1 MKIFKISKSRVQRYL
16 RDMFVNSIGGGC
28 ITPQKLRNLIY
39 KAYGMENAVY
49 ISPKC
54 FFGSNKMHFGKG
66 TFINYASFFDGS
78 ADIWIGENC
87 NIGMDC
93 RFITGTHLVENPSRR
108 AGRYIAE
115 PINIGNGCWIGA
127 GVTILPG
134 VTIGDG
140 TVIGAGA
147 VVTSNC
153 ENNSIYAGVPAK
165 LIRRID

>member
-1 MKIFKISKSRVQRYL
+1 
-16 RDMFVNSIGGGC
+16 
-28 ITPQKLRNLIY
+28 
-39 KAYGMENAVY
+39 MENAAY

-66 TFINYASFFDGS
+66 TFINYASFFDG
-78 ADIWIGENC
+78 
-87 NIGMDC
+87 MDC
-93 RFITGTHLVENPSRR
+93 RFITGTHLIEDPSRR

>member
-1 MKIFKISKSRVQRYL
+1 
-16 RDMFVNSIGGGC
+16 
-28 ITPQKLRNLIY
+28 
-39 KAYGMENAVY
+39 
-49 ISPKC
+49 
-54 FFGSNKMHFGKG
+54 
-66 TFINYASFFDGS
+66 
-78 ADIWIGENC
+78 
-87 NIGMDC
+87 MDC
-93 RFITGTHLVENPSRR
+93 RFITGTHLIEDPSRR